1 MSGDKPTPSFP
12 ITDPVTIRN
21 LDFLT
26 PEQMEK
32 LNQILEEEMEE
43 LRKKPGVK
51 K

>member
-1 MSGDKPTPSFP
+1 MSGEPKNFSFP
-12 ITDPVTIRN
+12 INDPILVEN